1 MQSRIQTVPRAS
13 RQAHNRV
20 TRMKIDSVR
29 KIAAIVRNVAPE
41 FSGKTDD
48 ELRVWIELAEP
59 YLSESRYGKL
69 YPQAIAYLTA
79 HKMSLNAPAEAGEAG
94 EKIDIS
100 VKNTMNVASFTEG
113 STSISFNSSAAGGGT
128 ASGDADA
135 EYRLTAYGLQFLAI
149 KKRCIVPI
157 MIAGMKRM

>member
-1 MQSRIQTVPRAS
+1 
-13 RQAHNRV
+13 
-20 TRMKIDSVR
+20 MKIDSVR
-29 KIAAIVRNVAPE
+29 KIAAILRTIAPE
-41 FSGKTDD
+41 FKDKTDD
-48 ELRVWIELAEP
+48 DLRIWIELAEP
-59 YLSESRYGKL
+59 YLSESKYGKL

-79 HKMSLNAPAEAGEAG
+79 HKMSLNAPAQAGSAD

-113 STSISFNSSAAGGGT
+113 STSISFNNSAVSGGT

-135 EYRLTAYGLQFLAI
+135 EYLLTAYGLQFLAI

-157 MIAGMKRM
+157 MIAGVKRV

>member
-1 MQSRIQTVPRAS
+1 
-13 RQAHNRV
+13 
-20 TRMKIDSVR
+20 MKIDSVR
-29 KIAAIVRNVAPE
+29 RIAAIIRNVAPE
-41 FSGKTDD
+41 YSGKTDD

-59 YLSESRYGKL
+59 YLCESKYGKL
-69 YPQAIAYLTA
+69 YPQAIAYLAA
-79 HKMSLNAPAEAGEAG
+79 HKMSLNVPAEAGSAE
-94 EKIDIS
+94 ESIDIS

-113 STSISFNSSAAGGGT
+113 STSISFNNSSAGGSA

>member
-1 MQSRIQTVPRAS
+1 
-13 RQAHNRV
+13 
-20 TRMKIDSVR
+20 MKIDNVR
-29 KIAAIVRNVAPE
+29 KIAAILRTIAPE
-41 FSGKTDD
+41 FKDKTDD
-48 ELRVWIELAEP
+48 DLRVWIELVEP
-59 YLSESRYGKL
+59 YLSEGKYGKL

-79 HKMSLNAPAEAGEAG
+79 HKMSLNAPAQAGSAE

-113 STSISFNSSAAGGGT
+113 STSISFNNSAVSGGT
-128 ASGDADA
+128 ASGSGGADA
-135 EYRLTAYGLQFLAI
+135 EYLLTAYGLQFLAI

>member
-1 MQSRIQTVPRAS
+1 ML
-13 RQAHNRV
+13 
-20 TRMKIDSVR
+20 MKIDSVR
-29 KIAAIVRNVAPE
+29 KIAAILRTIAPE
-41 FSGKTDD
+41 FKDKTDD
-48 ELRVWIELAEP
+48 DLRIWIELAEP
-59 YLSESRYGKL
+59 YLSESKYGKL

-79 HKMSLNAPAEAGEAG
+79 HKMSLNAPAQAGSAD

-113 STSISFNSSAAGGGT
+113 STSISFNNSAVSGGT

-135 EYRLTAYGLQFLAI
+135 EYLLTAYGLQFLAI

-157 MIAGMKRM
+157 MIAGVKRV

>member
-1 MQSRIQTVPRAS
+1 
-13 RQAHNRV
+13 
-20 TRMKIDSVR
+20 MKIDSVR
-29 KIAAIVRNVAPE
+29 KIAAILRTIAPE
-41 FSGKTDD
+41 FKDKTDD
-48 ELRVWIELAEP
+48 YLRIWIELAEP
-59 YLSESRYGKL
+59 YLSEGKYGKL

-79 HKMSLNAPAEAGEAG
+79 HKMSLNVPVSAGTQG
-94 EKIDIS
+94 EKIDTS

-113 STSISFNSSAAGGGT
+113 STSISFNNSAVSGGA

-135 EYRLTAYGLQFLAI
+135 EYLLTAYGLQFLAI

>member
-1 MQSRIQTVPRAS
+1 
-13 RQAHNRV
+13 
-20 TRMKIDSVR
+20 MKIDSVR
-29 KIAAIVRNVAPE
+29 KIAAILRTIAPE
-41 FSGKTDD
+41 FKDKTDD
-48 ELRVWIELAEP
+48 DLRIWIELAEP
-59 YLSESRYGKL
+59 YLSESKYGKL
-69 YPQAIAYLTA
+69 YPQAIAYLAA
-79 HKMSLNAPAEAGEAG
+79 HKMSLNAPAQAGSAE

-113 STSISFNSSAAGGGT
+113 STSISFNNSAVSGGA

-135 EYRLTAYGLQFLAI
+135 EYLLTAYGLQFLAI

>member
-1 MQSRIQTVPRAS
+1 
-13 RQAHNRV
+13 
-20 TRMKIDSVR
+20 MKIDSVR
-29 KIAAIVRNVAPE
+29 KIAAILRTIAPE
-41 FSGKTDD
+41 FKDKTDD
-48 ELRVWIELAEP
+48 DLSIWIELAEP
-59 YLSESRYGKL
+59 YLSEEKYGKL

-79 HKMSLNAPAEAGEAG
+79 HKMSLNTPAQAGSAE

-113 STSISFNSSAAGGGT
+113 STSISFNNSAVSGGA

-135 EYRLTAYGLQFLAI
+135 EYHMTAYGLQFLAI
-149 KKRCIVPI
+149 KKRCIVPV

>member
-1 MQSRIQTVPRAS
+1 M
-13 RQAHNRV
+13 

-29 KIAAIVRNVAPE
+29 KIAAIVRTVAPE
-41 FSGKTDD
+41 FKDRTDD
-48 ELRVWIELAEP
+48 DIRIWIELAEP
-59 YLSESRYGKL
+59 FLSESRYGKL
-69 YPQAIAYLTA
+69 YPQAIAYLAA
-79 HKMSLNAPAEAGEAG
+79 HKMSLNTPPEAGTAEEG
-94 EKIDIS
+94 IDIS

-113 STSISFNSSAAGGGT
+113 STSISFNNSATGGGA

-135 EYRLTAYGLQFLAI
+135 EYCLTAYGLQFLAI